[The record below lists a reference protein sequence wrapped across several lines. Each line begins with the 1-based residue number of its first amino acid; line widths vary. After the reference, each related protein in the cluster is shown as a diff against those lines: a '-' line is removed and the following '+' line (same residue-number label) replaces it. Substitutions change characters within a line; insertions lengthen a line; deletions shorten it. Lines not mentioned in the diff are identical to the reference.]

1 MKKINKRL
9 ENISKLTSEIITNTN
24 IRHKHYH
31 KHLSIASLEN
41 ESKGIR
47 KVNKQEPN
55 KIITS
60 NKAQAS
66 NGHFQLYLAKCK
78 NQVKRDNKG
87 RIII

>member
-1 MKKINKRL
+1 MKRRNKRL
-9 ENISKLTSEIITNTN
+9 ENISKLSIEIINDTN
-24 IRHKHYH
+24 IRQKHYH
-31 KHLSIASLEN
+31 KHISIASLEN

-55 KIITS
+55 RIITS